1 MKSQTV
7 SEDEQAYI
15 GIKGTDVS
23 SEYAQYY
30 NLPEGIYVSSVTS
43 GSPAEKAGIK
53 KGDVVVKYKGK
64 DVTTMEGLQ
73 EKMSRSKAGDKVE
86 ITVKRADNGEYKEVK
101 VTVTLGRKSD
111 APQETTDSSSSEG
124 NSDSDNGST
133 NNGSDSNSGQN
144 SRNGGSFFN

>member
-7 SEDEQAYI
+7 SEDEQAYL

-53 KGDVVVKYKGK
+53 KGDVVVKYKERCNNYG
-64 DVTTMEGLQ
+64 
-73 EKMSRSKAGDKVE
+73 RSAGEDESLKG
-86 ITVKRADNGEYKEVK
+86 RRQSGDYRKE
-101 VTVTLGRKSD
+101 S
-111 APQETTDSSSSEG
+111 
-124 NSDSDNGST
+124 
-133 NNGSDSNSGQN
+133 
-144 SRNGGSFFN
+144 